1 MMFQDG
7 RNDLERKKLYIQTF
21 GCQMNVQDSEK
32 MAALLKGSGYDTTDD
47 SGLADL
53 IILNTCSIREKAA
66 QKIYSQLGRFQALK
80 ERKPHLLI
88 GVGGCLAQQWGE
100 RFFRRARSLDL
111 VFGTHQIHRLPALVD
126 ALEKE
131 GERMVETGF
140 CDRVH
145 SLAIPAQPLTGAVSS
160 FVTIMQGC
168 NNFCA
173 YCVVPHL
180 RGPEESRPLRE
191 IVGEVETL
199 TRRGIREVTLLG
211 QNVNSY
217 GQTRNDGRDFSD
229 LLCTLGEIAGIERI
243 RFTTSHPKDL
253 SPRLIGCFGKVAPLC
268 EHIHLP
274 VQSGSDRV
282 LKRMNRG
289 YTAGMYVE
297 KVAALKRACPG
308 ISITSDVIVGFPGEE
323 DADFQTT
330 LTLLR
335 EVRFDNLFSFQYS
348 VREGTAA
355 ASMAQKVCGSVKR
368 ERLRILQDLQAEHTL
383 EKNRACIGRTE
394 AVLVEG
400 PSKKESREM
409 TGRTRGNRIVNFE
422 GKREAIGKTVFV
434 RILEAFPHS
443 LHGEMEEKGA
453 ADVY

>member
-1 MMFQDG
+1 M
-7 RNDLERKKLYIQTF
+7 EKKKLYIQTF

-32 MAALLKGSGYDTTDD
+32 MAALLEGSGYESTDD

-80 ERKPHLLI
+80 AQKPQLII

-100 RFFRRARSLDL
+100 RFFRRAPSLDL
-111 VFGTHQIHRLPALVD
+111 VFGTHQIHRLPEMVGD
-126 ALEKE
+126 LERK
-131 GERMVETGF
+131 GERKVETDL
-140 CDRVH
+140 CDRVC
-145 SLAIPAQPLTGAVSS
+145 SLELPAQPPSGAISS

-173 YCVVPHL
+173 YCVVPYL
-180 RGPEESRPLRE
+180 RGREESRPLPE
-191 IVGEVETL
+191 IVGEVEML

-217 GQTRNDGRDFSD
+217 GQTRSDGRDFAD
-229 LLCTLGEIAGIERI
+229 LICTLGGIAGIERI

-282 LKRMNRG
+282 LGLMNRG
-289 YTAGMYVE
+289 YTAGMYLE
-297 KVAALKRACPG
+297 KVAALRKACPG

-323 DADFQTT
+323 ESDFEAT
-330 LTLLR
+330 LALMR

-355 ASMAQKVCGSVKR
+355 ASMDQKVSSAVKR
-368 ERLRILQDLQAEHTL
+368 ERLQILQELQAVHTL
-383 EKNRACIGRTE
+383 ENNRACIGRME
-394 AVLVEG
+394 SVLVEG
-400 PSKKESREM
+400 PSKKESTEM

-422 GKREAIGKTVFV
+422 GKRDRIGKTMFV
-434 RILEAFPHS
+434 RITEAFPHS

-453 ADVY
+453 ADVH

>member
-1 MMFQDG
+1 
-7 RNDLERKKLYIQTF
+7 LKKKKLYIQTF

-32 MAALLKGSGYDTTDD
+32 MAALLEGSGYDTTDD
-47 SGLADL
+47 SDLADL

-80 ERKPHLLI
+80 EQKPRLII

-100 RFFRRARSLDL
+100 RFFRRAHCLDL
-111 VFGTHQIHRLPALVD
+111 VFGTHQIHRLPEMVGAV
-126 ALEKE
+126 ERE
-131 GERMVETGF
+131 GVRKFETDL

-145 SLAIPAQPLTGAVSS
+145 SLELTAQPPSGAVSS

-173 YCVVPHL
+173 YCVVPYL
-180 RGPEESRPLRE
+180 RGREESRPLPE
-191 IVGEVETL
+191 IVREVQML
-199 TRRGIREVTLLG
+199 ARRDIHEVTLLG

-217 GQTRNDGRDFSD
+217 GQTGNEGRDFAD
-229 LLCTLGEIAGIERI
+229 LICTLGEIVGIERI

-253 SPRLIGCFGKVAPLC
+253 SSRLIDCFGKVTPLC

-274 VQSGSDRV
+274 VQSGSDRI
-282 LKRMNRG
+282 LKSMNRG
-289 YTAGMYVE
+289 YTAGMYLQ
-297 KVAALKRACPG
+297 KVAALRRACPG

-323 DADFQTT
+323 DADFQAT
-330 LTLLR
+330 LMLMR

-355 ASMAQKVCGSVKR
+355 AGMDQKVSSSMKR
-368 ERLRILQDLQAEHTL
+368 ERLRILQELQAGHTL
-383 EKNRACIGRTE
+383 EKNRASIGCME
-394 AVLVEG
+394 EVLVEG
-400 PSKKESREM
+400 PSKKEPREM

-422 GKREAIGKTVFV
+422 GNREVIGKTVFV
-434 RILEAFPHS
+434 RITEAFPHS
-443 LHGEMEEKGA
+443 LHGKMEVKGA
-453 ADVY
+453 ADVH